1 MQSPRA
7 MGIAGDELWYGGVRA
22 PFHGMRSS
30 NSLPT
35 LGTQSSVSLRS
46 GRSQSSSRRWDWDD
60 SPAGYMPRPKRNT
73 VEVPTL
79 AVGAP
84 ERWITPAGLVPRSPS
99 RMSTS
104 SRTFGRTVSQR
115 STSPPR
121 PVRSNPPIGPEFNP
135 PRRPHNSY
143 AWVGAGHWRIPRDKR
158 ELAPLRQPTWNGQ
171 SAGLATGNGNPALE
185 NFIPDCSESRSLKAY
200 RPKCYKQ
207 SCFGGAGSLRL
218 LRPPTDLDWICRA
231 RSAGFITKDIWS
243 SATPLEPPPAWID
256 TH

>member
-1 MQSPRA
+1 MAALPLYRVSALARNPRAPTTAFATPAMDSPARSPRSRSPRIRHVQSPRA

-84 ERWITPAGLVPRSPS
+84 ERWITPAGLVQSD
-99 RMSTS
+99 
-104 SRTFGRTVSQR
+104 
-115 STSPPR
+115 
-121 PVRSNPPIGPEFNP
+121 
-135 PRRPHNSY
+135 
-143 AWVGAGHWRIPRDKR
+143 WVG
-158 ELAPLRQPTWNGQ
+158 LNGVQ
-171 SAGLATGNGNPALE
+171 VLLHPVILDY
-185 NFIPDCSESRSLKAY
+185 ICSL
-200 RPKCYKQ
+200 
-207 SCFGGAGSLRL
+207 
-218 LRPPTDLDWICRA
+218 
-231 RSAGFITKDIWS
+231 
-243 SATPLEPPPAWID
+243 
-256 TH
+256 